1 MEKTVN
7 GVRCKVVQTEWD
19 VYFDMA
25 MTMLEEI
32 MTHNARNEK
41 TVMIVPVGPT
51 NQYPILAEMVNRL
64 NVSLKNVHF
73 FNMDEY
79 MWDPT
84 TVIAKDDP
92 MSFYGRMQREFYDRV
107 KPELVMPESQRHFPE
122 PGKEAEYDA
131 MIEALGGVDLCL
143 GGLGINGHVA
153 FNEALEPDDPI
164 SADAFAALGTRVL
177 PITRETRTINA
188 YGYQR
193 GDLLGMP
200 QWCITIGMRQII
212 EARKIYIAL
221 NRPWQNGPFKHA
233 LLDKEQ
239 GQLPASLLR
248 RNANVCIPPAE
259 KCKCVLLHDGR
270 NRRRRYLRSL
280 L

>member
-1 MEKTVN
+1 MRGDCGMEKTVN
-7 GVRCKVVQTEWD
+7 GVRCKVVETEWD

-32 MTHNARNEK
+32 MAHNAKNEK

-51 NQYPILAEMVNRL
+51 QQYPILAEMINRF

-79 MWDPT
+79 MWDHK
-84 TVIAKDDP
+84 TVIAKEDP
-92 MSFYGRMQREFYDRV
+92 MSFYGRMKREFYDRV

-122 PGKEAEYDA
+122 PGKEAEYDK
-131 MIEALGGVDLCL
+131 MIEELGGVDLCL

-153 FNEALEPDDPI
+153 FNEALEPEDSM
-164 SADAFAALGTRVL
+164 SADEYASLNTRVL

-193 GDLLGMP
+193 GDLQGMP
-200 QWCITIGMRQII
+200 TWCITIGMRQII

-221 NRPWQNGPFKHA
+221 NRPWQAGPVKHA
-233 LLDKEQ
+233 LFDKEQ

-248 RNANVCIPPAE
+248 RNANLTYCMMEMIAE
-259 KCKCVLLHDGR
+259 GVIDE
-270 NRRRRYLRSL
+270 
-280 L
+280 